1 MFAAS
6 NLPSSPRQEPA
17 APRERSNTGFSTE
30 NTPVSPTASVGTG
43 VAAGGLAQ
51 GETASIASQDTFA
64 SATSTLR
71 EYRFESTQDRVWDV
85 IPILIFFLITIG

>member
-30 NTPVSPTASVGTG
+30 NTPVSPTAGVGAG
-43 VAAGGLAQ
+43 VAPGGLAQ

-71 EYRFESTQDRVWDV
+71 EYHFESILNQVWDV
-85 IPILIFFLITIG
+85 IPILIFVSITIG